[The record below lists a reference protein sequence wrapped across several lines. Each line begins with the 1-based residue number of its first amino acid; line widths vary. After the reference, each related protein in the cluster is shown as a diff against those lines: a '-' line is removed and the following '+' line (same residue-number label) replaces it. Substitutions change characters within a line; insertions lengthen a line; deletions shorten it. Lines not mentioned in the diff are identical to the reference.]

1 VLEGSVRRG
10 GERVRVT
17 AQLIQTSD
25 QTHIWADSFDRD
37 LTDVLK
43 LQSDVARAIAGKI
56 QLTLSQQIT
65 ARLAGTP
72 AVNAEAHEAYLLGL
86 QASNQRTR
94 KSIELALANFQHAI
108 DIYPNYAP
116 GYAGLARVYSLAPV
130 FDVLRPA
137 ESMPKALT
145 AATRALALDESLAK
159 AHTTLAFVKAHYE
172 FDWPTAA
179 WEYRRA
185 IELNP
190 SDAYAHLFYSNSYLS
205 PFGRHEE
212 AIAEMKTAV
221 DLDPLSLP
229 IQSFLGRS
237 YLWARRY
244 AEALSQLQK
253 ANRLDPNFTINHVRL
268 AHLHTYMGNF
278 DEAITEETKART
290 LAGEDP
296 EDALTKAA
304 ALRGRH

>member
-1 VLEGSVRRG
+1 MLEGSVRRG